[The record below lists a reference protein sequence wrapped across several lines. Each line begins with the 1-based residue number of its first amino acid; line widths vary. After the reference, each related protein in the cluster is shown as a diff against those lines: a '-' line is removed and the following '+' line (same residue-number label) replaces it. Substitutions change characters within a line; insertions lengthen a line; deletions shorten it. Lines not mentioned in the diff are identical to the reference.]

1 MCGTHI
7 LSSEQWGSNPPTCTL
22 DGTGWPVPLSAL
34 PVSPSHPRSPLHLA
48 CTGPSP
54 PFLLILL
61 SIPTLCSQQDGG
73 GSYRRSDHDKPH
85 QQSDKKGKVI
95 CKYFVEGR
103 CTWGDHCNFSHDIEL
118 PKKRE
123 LCKFYITGFCARAE
137 NCPYMH
143 GDFPCKLYHTT
154 GNCINGDDCMFSHD
168 PLTEETRE
176 LLDKVMPGLT
186 GTGTA
191 RGLASVRDQD
201 ASCVDLELG

>member
-1 MCGTHI
+1 MFLLVCGMCI
-7 LSSEQWGSNPPTCTL
+7 LSSEQRGSNPPTWAL
-22 DGTGWPVPLSAL
+22 DGTDWSVPLSAL

-103 CTWGDHCNFSHDIEL
+103 CTWV
-118 PKKRE
+118 
-123 LCKFYITGFCARAE
+123 RAVPGPGCLE
-137 NCPYMH
+137 PGHMGLSVSFH
-143 GDFPCKLYHTT
+143 SGGHTLW
-154 GNCINGDDCMFSHD
+154 GS
-168 PLTEETRE
+168 
-176 LLDKVMPGLT
+176 VWVGLEWL
-186 GTGTA
+186 
-191 RGLASVRDQD
+191 RD
-201 ASCVDLELG
+201 ASGAWK

>member
-103 CTWGDHCNFSHDIEL
+103 CT
-118 PKKRE
+118 RV
-123 LCKFYITGFCARAE
+123 RA
-137 NCPYMH
+137 
-143 GDFPCKLYHTT
+143 
-154 GNCINGDDCMFSHD
+154 
-168 PLTEETRE
+168 
-176 LLDKVMPGLT
+176 VPGP
-186 GTGTA
+186 G
-191 RGLASVRDQD
+191 V
-201 ASCVDLELG
+201 LELGPGASWSPSILEATLSGAVFGGAWSS